1 MSEFG
6 HIDLGR
12 GIRLPIIDC
21 KNWFVENGAASCS
34 AAHDVNQC
42 ASCVHRVSRQGDWHN
57 PPIVGRHARPVS
69 PQYAEPTAQP
79 KTLATAPS
87 TRWRGLGDV
96 VAAATKAV
104 GIKPCGGCQKRRE
117 ALNRM
122 VPFGTPESPSN
133 SPAPELLGDPEE

>member
-6 HIDLGR
+6 HIDIGR

-21 KNWFVENGAASCS
+21 THWFVDRS
-34 AAHDVNQC
+34 AAQC
-42 ASCVHRVSRQGDWHN
+42 AAGHDPVQCAVCSHLTSRNGNWQN
-57 PPIVGRHARPVS
+57 PPLVGRQMRPISESYVES
-69 PQYAEPTAQP
+69 PPTPMQP
-79 KTLATAPS
+79 S
-87 TRWRGLGDV
+87 NTRWRGLGDV

-133 SPAPELLGDPEE
+133 PLAPELLGDPEE